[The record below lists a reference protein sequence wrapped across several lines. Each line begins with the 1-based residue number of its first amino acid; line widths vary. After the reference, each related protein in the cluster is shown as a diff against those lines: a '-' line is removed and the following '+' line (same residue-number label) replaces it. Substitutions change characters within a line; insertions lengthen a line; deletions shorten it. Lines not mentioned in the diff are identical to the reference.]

1 MRVVFMGSPE
11 FAIPTLT
18 RLIQEHQVAAVVCQP
33 DRPAG
38 RGRRVQAPPVKQLA
52 IKHGIPVLQPAKVRD
67 ADSLA
72 AVRSRQPEIIV
83 VAAYG
88 QILPQALLDIPP
100 HGSLNVHAS
109 LLPRWRGASPI
120 QYALLTGDRETG
132 VTIMRMD
139 AGMDTGPLLA
149 QRAIPI
155 PEQVTA
161 GDLSQSLAELGAELL
176 ADSIP
181 AYVSGQLELV
191 PQDDALATLAP
202 RLTKSDGE
210 LDFNRGAYELARQVR
225 AFEPWPGSFTHWSGR
240 RLLIKAAHADRNGDG
255 QPGSVHS
262 LNGSPAV
269 STADGILVLDEVQL
283 AGKTESSGADFL
295 RGALGIVGAH
305 LPN

>member
-11 FAIPTLT
+11 FALPTLT
-18 RLIQEHQVAAVVCQP
+18 RLIQEHQVVAVVCQP

-38 RGRRVQAPPVKQLA
+38 RGRQIQAPAVKLLA
-52 IKHGIPVLQPAKVRD
+52 IKHDIPVLQPARMRD

-72 AVRSRQPEIIV
+72 AVRQWQPELIV

-88 QILPQALLDIPP
+88 QILPQVLLDLPP
-100 HGSLNVHAS
+100 YGSLNVHAS

-120 QYALLTGDRETG
+120 QYALLSGDRETG

-139 AGMDTGPLLA
+139 AGLDTGPILA

-155 PEQVTA
+155 PDRVTA
-161 GDLSQSLAELGAELL
+161 GKLSQSLAELGAGLL

-181 AYVSGQLELV
+181 AYVSGQLRPV

-202 RLTKSDGE
+202 QLTKSDGE
-210 LDFNRGAYELARQVR
+210 LDFNRSAEELARQVQ

-240 RLLIKAAHADRNGDG
+240 RLVVKAAHADRNSGE
-255 QPGSVHS
+255 QPGLVHALS
-262 LNGSPAV
+262 GIPAV

-283 AGKTESSGADFL
+283 AGRSESSGADFL
-295 RGALGIVGAH
+295 RGAASLVGAR